1 MTNIKAGSSGAVL
14 LCAVTYFVSYIT
26 RTNYGAI
33 ISEMV
38 AATGYTKSMLSL
50 ALTGSFITYGAGMI
64 VSGFLGDRIAPKK
77 MVTAGLAGA
86 SLMNLLIL
94 LCADPWQM
102 FIVWCCNGFCQSLL
116 WPPIVRILTAV
127 QTPEE
132 YKASVVKMT
141 WGSSCGTIAVYLIA
155 PLLISWFS
163 WKAVFLVSAVCGISM
178 IGLWNRFCPSVS
190 VQKREKVQYKGG
202 SVFSTTVIVI
212 MVAIVLHGML
222 RDGVT
227 TWMPSYISETYNLS
241 SVISI
246 LTGVVLPIFG
256 IVCSQVTSLLYRK
269 TFTNPMVCAG
279 VIFGVGALAALGLV
293 FCTGKSAA
301 LSVILSAVLDAC
313 MHGVN
318 LIMTCMLPPILAKDG
333 NISLISGTLNS
344 CTYVGSA
351 ISIYGI
357 AALTEGF
364 GWGLTVL
371 LWFLVAV
378 AGTVLCLVCGKP
390 MGKKT

>member
-1 MTNIKAGSSGAVL
+1 MANIKTGRNGVVL

-33 ISEMV
+33 VSEMV

-64 VSGFLGDRIAPKK
+64 ISGFLGDRIAPKK
-77 MVTAGLAGA
+77 MVSAGLIGA
-86 SLMNLLIL
+86 SIMNLLIL

-102 FIVWCCNGFCQSLL
+102 LIVWCCNGFCQSLL
-116 WPPIVRILTAV
+116 WPPMVRILTAV

-141 WGSSCGTIAVYLIA
+141 WGSSCGTIAVYLIS

-163 WKAVFLVSAVCGISM
+163 WKAVFLASAVCGIVM
-178 IGLWNRFCPSVS
+178 IGLWNRFCPGVA
-190 VQKREKVQYKGG
+190 VQKREKAQNKGG
-202 SVFSTTVIVI
+202 HVFSAVVIVI
-212 MVAIVLHGML
+212 MAAIILHGML

-246 LTGVVLPIFG
+246 LTGVVLPIFS

-269 TFTNPMVCAG
+269 KFTNPMVCAG

-301 LSVILSAVLDAC
+301 LSVILSAVLNAC

-351 ISIYGI
+351 ISTYGI
-357 AALTEGF
+357 AALTESF
-364 GWGLTVL
+364 GWGLTIS
-371 LWFLVAV
+371 LWLLVAV
-378 AGTVLCLVCGKP
+378 VGTVLCLGCAKP
-390 MGKKT
+390 MGKKA